1 MKILFIAV
9 LLITGMSAYAQEQ
22 RSGAIKTR
30 DGFLI
35 YFNYPENA
43 FTLNVEGDAD
53 ISKFPFI
60 KTKGNYIQFQHAAKS
75 EFGTTTPEVLTKY
88 RKWEADYLKE
98 MFGGKDIDVRSET
111 IDRNG
116 VTYSFWS
123 HRTPLPENALAPD
136 VTPVK
141 RAYFLD
147 FVHNG
152 LVFRFSYASVSGD
165 KKEALSILLDIAGQL
180 TFYNEKIDL
189 KKLQEAVMEGKTT
202 YL

>member
-1 MKILFIAV
+1 MRILFIAV
-9 LLITGMSAYAQEQ
+9 LVITGMSAYAQEQ

-98 MFGGKDIDVRSET
+98 MFGGKDIDIKNET

-123 HRTPLPENALAPD
+123 HRTPLPEDALAPD

-141 RAYFLD
+141 EHISSTSYTTALFSGSAMHRSREIKKRHSPYFLTLPA
-147 FVHNG
+147 N
-152 LVFRFSYASVSGD
+152 
-165 KKEALSILLDIAGQL
+165 
-180 TFYNEKIDL
+180 
-189 KKLQEAVMEGKTT
+189 
-202 YL
+202 